1 MSLLSLLALATS
13 GMPGMPGMPAVDAS
27 CPRVDTVGSAA
38 FNLTAWVR
46 KTWCG
51 SLVAHHQ
58 EFRSRC

>member
-13 GMPGMPGMPAVDAS
+13 GMPAVDAS

-38 FNLTAWVR
+38 FNLTEWVR